1 MDHASALPASLSDV
15 GTILEEIRHE
25 DGRLVAWALC
35 AVGVILLLGAA
46 VFLDWLHGSILGTLL
61 VLTSLATYALLRR
74 TYLAG
79 VWLLVVGCMAS
90 ELLALHWYPS
100 AGVAALLAL
109 PTGMATLFIGGVGGL
124 AAALFA
130 SGVIVAW
137 RESGVPVLSGAE
149 TVAVLVAIWGVMAL
163 IWTFAWRVQRTIQW
177 TWENYKQARHLLE
190 EAREQSLELK
200 QIQEDLAQAN
210 SQLARL
216 TDRLKAMHQVAEEA
230 RRAKEEFVARVSH
243 ELRTP
248 LNMIIGFADMIRRA
262 PHVYGTKLPSALLAD
277 IATIQR
283 NAQHL
288 ASLVDDVLALSQ
300 MEAERMTLTKEWA
313 SLQEIVETA
322 VLAVRPL
329 FESKGLSLEVEI
341 PAHLPQIFC
350 DSTRIRQVL
359 LNLLSNAGRFTEQG
373 GVKVKVRREDDKV
386 IVSVADTG
394 PGIAPEKLKRVFEP
408 FEQLDSTLR
417 RRYGGSGLGLSIS
430 KRFVEMHEGKM
441 WLESE
446 VGKGTTVYF
455 SLPFPMPSYDTSLEE
470 NAATRWLRSSW
481 EYEVRTRPS
490 KAPEPRLV
498 PRFVLLERGDTLQR
512 LFSRQLGDTVEIVS
526 VRDGEGALHA
536 LAQAPAQALIVNDP
550 SLGHMPASA
559 GWLMNL
565 PYDTPMLACW
575 IPGEDEAA
583 ERLGVVRYLVKPIT
597 CETLLTTLGSLGEQV
612 KTVLLV
618 DDEPEALQ
626 LFARMLASAARGYRV
641 LRATNGRQAL
651 ALLRSRKPDVMLL
664 DLIMPEMNGFEVLQE
679 KSRDPALRS
688 IPVIVISARDPIGEP
703 IVSDTLTVTRKGG
716 LSVGDLLA
724 CIRSISQI
732 LSPPARPDGQERSE
746 RFAA

>member
-1 MDHASALPASLSDV
+1 MDRVSTLPTSPSDV
-15 GTILEEIRHE
+15 GTILEEFRLE
-25 DGRLVAWALC
+25 NSRLVAWAVC
-35 AVGVILLLGAA
+35 VTGVVLLLGAA
-46 VFLDWLHGSILGTLL
+46 VFLDWLYGSVLGTLL
-61 VLTSLATYALLRR
+61 VLVSLAAYALLRR
-74 TYLAG
+74 TYIAG
-79 VWLLVVGCMAS
+79 IGLLVGGCMVAG
-90 ELLALHWYPS
+90 LLALHWYPS

-109 PTGMATLFIGGVGGL
+109 PTGLATLFVGGVGGL
-124 AAALFA
+124 AVALFA
-130 SGVIVAW
+130 SIALVVW
-137 RESGVPVLSGAE
+137 REYGALVLSGPDF
-149 TVAVLVAIWGVMAL
+149 VAVFMAIWGVMVL
-163 IWTFAWRVQRTIQW
+163 IWTFSRCVRCTVQW
-177 TWENYKQARHLLE
+177 TWENYKQAQHLLE

-262 PHVYGTKLPSALLAD
+262 PHVYGTKLPPTLLAD

-283 NAQHL
+283 NSQHL

-300 MEAERMTLTKEWA
+300 MEAERMTLTKEWT
-313 SLQEIVETA
+313 SLQEIVNAA

-329 FESKGLSLEVEI
+329 FDSKGLSLEVEI

-350 DSTRIRQVL
+350 DSTRVRQVL

-373 GVKVKVRREDDKV
+373 GVKVRVRREDDEV

-408 FEQLDSTLR
+408 FEQLDNPLR
-417 RRYGGSGLGLSIS
+417 RRHDGSGLGLSIS

-455 SLPFPMPSYDTSLEE
+455 SLPFPAPFYNESAE
-470 NAATRWLRSSW
+470 NTATRWLRPSW
-481 EYEVRTRPS
+481 EYEMRTRPS
-490 KAPEPRLV
+490 KAPEPHLI
-498 PRFVLLERGDTLQR
+498 PRFVLLERGGTLQR
-512 LFSRQLGDTVEIVS
+512 LFKQQIGDSVEIVS
-526 VRDGEGALHA
+526 VQDGETALRV
-536 LAQAPAQALIVNDP
+536 LAESPAQALIVNDP
-550 SLGHMPASA
+550 SLEHMPASA
-559 GWLMNL
+559 GWLMDL
-565 PYDTPMLACW
+565 PYNTPMLACW

-597 CETLLTTLGSLGEQV
+597 CETLLTTLEGLGEQI

-626 LFARMLASAARGYRV
+626 LFARMLASAPHGYRV

-651 ALLRSRKPDVMLL
+651 ELLRSRNPDVMLL

-679 KSRDPALRS
+679 KSRDPALRN
-688 IPVIVISARDPIGEP
+688 IPVVVISARDPIGEP
-703 IVSDTLTVTRKGG
+703 IVSDTLTVTKKGG

-724 CIRSISQI
+724 CIRSVSLI
-732 LSPPARPDGQERSE
+732 LSPSARPDGQERSE